1 MTKIKIC
8 GLFRQEDAK
17 FVNRFMPDYAGFVF
31 YPPSKRNV
39 SKDKAKEIKKLIDKK
54 IKTVGVFV
62 DSNIDFCVDLCKNGI
77 IDVVQL
83 HGNEDENYICALRQ
97 KTNALIIKAFKI
109 KDENDIEMA
118 EKSSADYIL
127 LDYGMGEGKSFDWN
141 LLERINREY
150 FLAGGLDCKN
160 ISKAVKVLKPF
171 AVDVSSGVETNGVKD
186 ENKIKTFIETVRKD
200 Y

>member
-1 MTKIKIC
+1 M
-8 GLFRQEDAK
+8 
-17 FVNRFMPDYAGFVF
+17 
-31 YPPSKRNV
+31 
-39 SKDKAKEIKKLIDKK
+39 
-54 IKTVGVFV
+54 
-62 DSNIDFCVDLCKNGI
+62 CKNGI

>member
-1 MTKIKIC
+1 M
-8 GLFRQEDAK
+8 
-17 FVNRFMPDYAGFVF
+17 
-31 YPPSKRNV
+31 
-39 SKDKAKEIKKLIDKK
+39 
-54 IKTVGVFV
+54 
-62 DSNIDFCVDLCKNGI
+62 CKNSI

-97 KTNALIIKAFKI
+97 KTNAPIIKAFKI
-109 KDENDIEMA
+109 KDENDIETA

-141 LLERINREY
+141 LLEKINREY

-160 ISKAVKVLKPF
+160 IAKAVKVLKPF